1 MTLDLV
7 NETDIEFDF
16 SYEEIAK
23 KVIDA
28 TLEHENFPYDVSVSL
43 TLTDEDSIREIN
55 RVNRDIDRVTDVLS
69 FPFLDFPTRGDY
81 GFLDDDDTAFD
92 PDTGEVI
99 LGDIVICL
107 KRVIEQAEEYGHSKL
122 REYAFLICHSMLH
135 LLSYDHM
142 TKEEE
147 AEMFG
152 KQREILDNLGIVR

>member
-16 SYEEIAK
+16 SFEEIAK

-43 TLTDEDSIREIN
+43 TLTDEDTIRQIN
-55 RVNRDIDRVTDVLS
+55 RDNRDIDRVTDVLS
-69 FPFLDFPTRGDY
+69 FPFLDFPTRGVY

-107 KRVIEQAEEYGHSKL
+107 KKVIEQAEEYGHSKL

-142 TKEEE
+142 TEEEE

-152 KQREILDNLGIVR
+152 KQRDILENLGIVR